1 MLDMR
6 AVFDTCTCVQG
17 LMLGCTVTRRAVDL
31 GCSLDRHD
39 LSAPRHCEFDAERR
53 PEIRAA
59 RTHQLAVDKRP
70 KYLCPLCKRRVH
82 RRFEASPSPVFSSC
96 GTWMVTSSLS
106 PGPPELSVDVPFGLR
121 RSVASLRRTSMGVT
135 SALIELTETPSS

>member
-1 MLDMR
+1 
-6 AVFDTCTCVQG
+6 
-17 LMLGCTVTRRAVDL
+17 MLGCTVTRRAVDL
-31 GCSLDRHD
+31 GCSLDRVTTSALLD
-39 LSAPRHCEFDAERR
+39 TANLTPSAAPRCAPAASINLPLTSDQSISALSASVES
-53 PEIRAA
+53 I
-59 RTHQLAVDKRP
+59 
-70 KYLCPLCKRRVH
+70 
-82 RRFEASPSPVFSSC
+82 EASPSPVFSSC